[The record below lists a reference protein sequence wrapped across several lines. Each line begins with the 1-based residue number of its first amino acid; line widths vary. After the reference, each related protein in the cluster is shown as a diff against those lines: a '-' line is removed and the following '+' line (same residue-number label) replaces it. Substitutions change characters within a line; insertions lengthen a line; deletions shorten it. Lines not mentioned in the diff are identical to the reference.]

1 MLGSAVM
8 QKIFESRRKNASK
21 LLYWLQ
27 DEDAHNI
34 FAFVGGFVDSAGYM
48 KLQGLF
54 TSSITGN
61 LIAATASIYHTY
73 GVVARIFV
81 ALFFAVGALFTSGAM
96 FKLKHRGWSGRSL
109 LVFGALIEVAALAL
123 TILFGMLLE
132 DKIDVDHSLGSWQ
145 LIFVAAI
152 MAFSMGAQ
160 CAFVKDSFP
169 NCPSTTVITMLLVT
183 FSSQGAHGWNYLL
196 AVNGWHELI
205 PADEEKSEKQK
216 QALLEKHVENTQ
228 KFISTTR
235 QLVSFLLGGV
245 IGAAIMENATF
256 WSLFVPIGILLLI
269 VIDVEV
275 ARRRDALA
283 KATAKDADLA
293 PPSQSEIDETT
304 GQIEG
309 GDLEN
314 YGDSTEDLCGQVSD
328 GQEGVELLTRGQ
340 EATGSDDIAVTFHS
354 GTRYRQLSH

>member
-1 MLGSAVM
+1 MFGSAVL
-8 QKIFESRRKNASK
+8 QKILESRRKNASK

-34 FAFVGGFVDSAGYM
+34 FAFIGGFVDSAGYM

-96 FKLKHRGWSGRSL
+96 FKLKMHRGWSGRSL
-109 LVFGALIEVAALAL
+109 LVFGVIVEVVALAL

-132 DKIDVDHSLGSWQ
+132 DKIDLDHSLGSWQ

-160 CAFVKDSFP
+160 CAYVKDSFP

-183 FSSQGAHGWNYLL
+183 FSSQGAQGWNYLL

-256 WSLFVPIGILLLI
+256 WSLFVPIGILILM
-269 VIDVEV
+269 VVDVEL
-275 ARRRDALA
+275 ARRRDAKSAA
-283 KATAKDADLA
+283 KKTEAAQ
-293 PPSQSEIDETT
+293 PSQSEIDEST
-304 GQIEG
+304 GYIEG
-309 GDLEN
+309 GDLEH
-314 YGDSTEDLCGQVSD
+314 YGDSTEDLCGQVSQP
-328 GQEGVELLTRGQ
+328 QEGVELLTRGAD
-340 EATGSDDIAVTFHS
+340 ATGIIDTSISFHND
-354 GTRYRQLSH
+354 TRYRQLSH